1 MEWERWP
8 SVAPTPFLESHEHYQ
23 RLIRQLISSGVMLD
37 EGMLYWYARL
47 SAKYPTVELRI
58 GDVCPSVDDAVL
70 VAALVRAL
78 VATAIADVAAGRPA
92 LRTDHHLL
100 VGAHWRA
107 AHDGL
112 EGDGV
117 DVTTGELRPAWELLD
132 QFVERM
138 RPALEQH
145 DDWADVTDLLGGLRR
160 HGTGAARQRAVFART
175 GRLTDVVQDVA
186 RQTRG

>member
-1 MEWERWP
+1 M
-8 SVAPTPFLESHEHYQ
+8 APTPHLDSHEHYE
-23 RLIRQLISSGVMLD
+23 RLIRQLIASGVMLD

-78 VATAIADVAAGRPA
+78 VATAMEDIAAGRPA
-92 LRTDHHLL
+92 IRADHHLL

-112 EGDGV
+112 EGQGV
-117 DVTTGELRPAWELLD
+117 DLATGELRPAWELLD
-132 QFVERM
+132 GLVERL
-138 RPALEQH
+138 RPALE
-145 DDWADVTDLLGGLRR
+145 R
-160 HGTGAARQRAVFART
+160 HGDLDEVTALLVVCAGTAPGRRGSGPCTPAPAGWWTWWRRWRDRPVADLRQ
-175 GRLTDVVQDVA
+175 
-186 RQTRG
+186 